1 MLTDT
6 KLRNLKPRDKLY
18 KVNDREGLYV
28 AVTPAGSISFRYNY
42 SINGRQETITFG
54 RYGVGGITLAE
65 ARELLGDAKKMV
77 AAGKSPAKEKA
88 RDKARVKDA
97 ETFGAWAEK
106 WLRGYQ
112 MADSTR
118 DMRRSVYEREL
129 KPKFSNQKLVEITHE
144 DLRALADA
152 IVERGAPA
160 TAVHVREIVLQ
171 VFRWAIERGQKVEN
185 PAELVRPTSIARFEP
200 RDRALTPEEIG
211 LMYQYMERVGTSPTN
226 RAAAKLLLL
235 TMVRKSE
242 LTNATWSEI
251 NFSEALWTIPKE
263 RMKRRNPHLVFLSQQ
278 ALDIFI
284 AMKTFAGGSDFV
296 LPSRYDSD
304 APMSAATLNQ
314 VLTLTYKAAQKDGK
328 YRKKCKSSS
337 HLLTF
342 LLLPSGY
349 CCVNLHMG
357 LPHACNLSHSL
368 SHSHKEQKMTRTSS
382 LSHAIFAALALSV
395 TLPALAQTNTPNIDQ
410 RQQNQQQRIDQGVQS
425 GALTTREAN
434 RLDKGQEHVQNM
446 EDKAKSDG
454 TVTAQE
460 RKRLQQAEN
469 VQSRHI
475 YRQKHDRQHDFN
487 HDGMNERAQRRQH
500 RR

>member
-18 KVNDREGLYV
+18 KVNDRDGLYV
-28 AVTPAGSISFRYNY
+28 AVTPAGSLSFRYNY

-65 ARELLGDAKKMV
+65 AREQLGDAKKMV

-88 RDKARVKDA
+88 RNKAPVKDA
-97 ETFGAWAEK
+97 ETFGAGAEK

-144 DLRALADA
+144 DLRALTDA

-160 TAVHVREIVLQ
+160 TAVHAPDIVLQ
-171 VFRWAIERGQKVEN
+171 VFRWAVERGQKVEN
-185 PAELVRPTSIARFEP
+185 PAEQVRPTSIARFQP
-200 RDRALTPEEIG
+200 RDRALTPEEIA
-211 LMYQYMERVGTSPTN
+211 LMYQYMERVSTSPTN

-263 RMKRRNPHLVFLSQQ
+263 RMKRRNPHLVFLSRQ

-284 AMKTFAGGSDFV
+284 ALKTFAGGSDFV
-296 LPSRYDSD
+296 LSSRYDSD

-328 YRKKCKSSS
+328 ALTKFGPHDLRRTASTLLHEAGYNTDWIEKC
-337 HLLTF
+337 
-342 LLLPSGY
+342 
-349 CCVNLHMG
+349 
-357 LPHACNLSHSL
+357 LPH
-368 SHSHKEQKMTRTSS
+368 EQKGVRAVYNKAEYREQRAAMLQDWADMIDEWTSGGS
-382 LSHAIFAALALSV
+382 
-395 TLPALAQTNTPNIDQ
+395 
-410 RQQNQQQRIDQGVQS
+410 
-425 GALTTREAN
+425 
-434 RLDKGQEHVQNM
+434 KG
-446 EDKAKSDG
+446 
-454 TVTAQE
+454 
-460 RKRLQQAEN
+460 
-469 VQSRHI
+469 
-475 YRQKHDRQHDFN
+475 
-487 HDGMNERAQRRQH
+487 
-500 RR
+500 